1 MVLYNGGVMAA
12 RPTGVLDYGAFRQPV
27 SQLFRDYL
35 AGKPAAA
42 PFYGGGRWDQDAVL
56 RSCERTVGLVRDTRT
71 LASVLVRQQE
81 LRGAARAAA
90 SAEELALPGA
100 TAIVTGQQAGLLGGP
115 LFVLYKA
122 LATIKVARLAAE
134 RRQRPVVPVFWVASD
149 DHDFAEVRTAT
160 VLDEAGQIRSL
171 RYTPAREPTGQPA
184 WSIDLDDTIVRLLE
198 ELKAMLPDNSFREAL
213 TARLTAAY
221 RPGVSLSSAF
231 ASFIS
236 GLLPELVVLDAADVE
251 LKALML
257 PILRRELREGSATSG
272 LAIEAGQAL
281 LRAGYHQQVPVR
293 PGFLN
298 LFVVVQGERR
308 ALGFD
313 NGVVEV
319 RGPGLRWSLEEA
331 ERHLEANPESWSAGV
346 LLRPLAQDFLLPT
359 AAYVGGPAEIAYHAQ
374 IGLSY
379 ENFGIPRP
387 VLLPRPS
394 LTLVD
399 PSQARTLE
407 SERLQ
412 LIELEA
418 DPEGLVSQWAREAYP
433 EVEAAFTRARTTL
446 TEDMGAVEQALG
458 ALDPTLKGAA
468 ESARGRALHQIETLY
483 EKSIRALKKRD
494 QSRAERLRRTRDAL
508 FPGGALQERGLNLVS
523 ALARHGDDLIPR
535 VEAAMDPWA
544 LGHQVIA
551 L

>member
-1 MVLYNGGVMAA
+1 MVLYNGGVMPA
-12 RPTGVLDYGAFRQPV
+12 RPSGVLDYGAFRQPQ

-35 AGKPAAA
+35 AGRPAAA
-42 PFYGGGRWDQDAVL
+42 PFYGGGRWSLDAVL
-56 RSCERTVGLVRDTRT
+56 ESCEQTLGLSRDTRT
-71 LASVLVRQQE
+71 LADVLARQQE
-81 LRGAARAAA
+81 SRGAVAAA
-90 SAEELALPGA
+90 KRAQELAAPGA

-134 RRQRPVVPVFWVASD
+134 RRKRPVVPVFWVASD

-184 WSIDLDDTIVRLLE
+184 WSIELDDTIVRLLE
-198 ELKAMLPDNSFREAL
+198 ELKALLPDNSFREGL
-213 TARLTAAY
+213 TTRLAATY
-221 RPGVSLSSAF
+221 RPGATLSGSF
-231 ASFIS
+231 ASFIQA
-236 GLLPELVVLDAADVE
+236 LLPELVVLDAADPM

-257 PILRRELREGSATSG
+257 PVLRRELREGSITSR

-281 LRAGYHQQVPVR
+281 LSAGYHQQVPVR

-298 LFVVVQGERR
+298 VFVVSQGERR
-308 ALGFD
+308 ALGFE
-313 NGVVEV
+313 NGTVEV
-319 RGPGLRWSLEEA
+319 RGPGLRWTIEEA
-331 ERHLEANPESWSAGV
+331 ERHLEADPESWSAGV

-374 IGLSY
+374 IGPSY
-379 ENFGIPRP
+379 GHFGIPRP

-407 SERLQ
+407 AEGLK
-412 LIELEA
+412 LTELEA

-433 EVEAAFTRARTTL
+433 EVEAAFSRARASL
-446 TEDMGAVEQALG
+446 TEEMGAVEQALG

-468 ESARGRALHQIETLY
+468 ESARGRALHQIETLH

-494 QSRAERLRRTRDAL
+494 QTRAERLRRTRDAL

-544 LGHQVIA
+544 LGHQVVA

>member
-1 MVLYNGGVMAA
+1 MAA
-12 RPTGVLDYGAFRQPV
+12 RPTGVLDYGAFRQPQ

-35 AGKPAAA
+35 VGRPTAA
-42 PFYGGGRWDQDAVL
+42 PFYGGGRWDLDAVL
-56 RSCERTVGLVRDTRT
+56 ASCERTLGLARDTRA
-71 LASVLVRQQE
+71 LAEALARQQE
-81 LRGAARAAA
+81 SRGAVRAAA
-90 SAEELALPGA
+90 RAEELAAPGA

-134 RRQRPVVPVFWVASD
+134 RRQRPVVPVFWIASD

-171 RYTPAREPTGQPA
+171 RYSPAREPTGQPA
-184 WSIDLDDTIVRLLE
+184 WSIELDETIVRLLD
-198 ELKAMLPDNSFREAL
+198 ELKALLPDNSFRESL
-213 TARLTAAY
+213 VARLGAAY
-221 RPGVSLSSAF
+221 RPGASLSGAF
-231 ASFIS
+231 ATFIQA
-236 GLLPELVVLDAADVE
+236 LLPELVVMDAADPK
-251 LKALML
+251 LKALMR
-257 PILRRELREGSATSG
+257 PVLRRELREGSATSR
-272 LAIEAGQAL
+272 LAIEAGQTL
-281 LRAGYHQQVPVR
+281 LAAGYHQQVPVR

-298 LFVVVQGERR
+298 LFVVSQGERR
-308 ALGFD
+308 ALGFE
-313 NGVVEV
+313 NGTVEV

-331 ERHLEANPESWSAGV
+331 ERKLDAEPEAWSAGV
-346 LLRPLAQDFLLPT
+346 LLRPLAQDFLIPT

-374 IGLSY
+374 IGPSY
-379 ENFGIPRP
+379 GHFGIPRP

-407 SERLQ
+407 AEGLK
-412 LIELEA
+412 LTELEA

-433 EVEAAFTRARTTL
+433 EVEAAFSRARASL

-468 ESARGRALHQIETLY
+468 ESARGRALHQVETLY
-483 EKSIRALKKRD
+483 EKSIRVLKKRD

-523 ALARHGDDLIPR
+523 ALARHGDDLVPR
-535 VEAAMDPWA
+535 VEGAMDPWA

>member
-1 MVLYNGGVMAA
+1 MVHYNVGSMAA
-12 RPTGVLDYGAFRQPV
+12 SPAEVLDYGAFRQPQ

-35 AGKPAAA
+35 AGRASVAA
-42 PFYGGGRWDQDAVL
+42 FYGGGRWDLEAVL
-56 RSCERTVGLVRDTRT
+56 EAADRTLGLSRDTRRLADV
-71 LASVLVRQQE
+71 LASQQE
-81 LRGAARAAA
+81 ARGAGRAAARAQ
-90 SAEELALPGA
+90 ELAAPGA

-122 LATIKVARLAAE
+122 LATMEVARRAAE
-134 RRQRPVVPVFWVASD
+134 RRGRPVVPIFWVASD

-184 WSIDLDDTIVRLLE
+184 WTIELDETIVRLIE
-198 ELKAMLPDNSFREAL
+198 ELKGLLPDNSYRDAL
-213 TARLTAAY
+213 TARLAAAY
-221 RPGVSLSSAF
+221 HPGRSLSGAF

-236 GLLPELVVLDAADVE
+236 ALLPDLVVLDAADPK

-257 PILRRELREGSATSG
+257 PVLHRELREGSATSK

-281 LRAGYHQQVPVR
+281 LAAGYHQQVPVR

-298 LFVVVQGERR
+298 LFVMAQGERR

-313 NGVVEV
+313 NGIVEV
-319 RGPGLRWSLEEA
+319 RGPALRWSVEEA
-331 ERHLEANPESWSAGV
+331 ERRLDADPSAWSAGV

-374 IGLSY
+374 IGPSY
-379 ENFGIPRP
+379 AHFGIPRP
-387 VLLPRPS
+387 VVLPRPS
-394 LTLVD
+394 LTLID

-407 SERLQ
+407 AEGLK
-412 LIELEA
+412 LTELEA
-418 DPEGLVSQWAREAYP
+418 DPEGLVSQWARDAYP
-433 EVEAAFTRARTTL
+433 EVEAAFSKARASL
-446 TEDMGAVEQALG
+446 TEDLGAVERALG

-494 QSRAERLRRTRDAL
+494 QTRADRLRRTRDAL

-523 ALARHGDDLIPR
+523 ALARHGDDFVPR
-535 VEAAMDPWA
+535 VLAAMDPFA

>member
-1 MVLYNGGVMAA
+1 MVLYNAGAMAA
-12 RPTGVLDYGAFRQPV
+12 RPTGVLDYGAFRQPL

-35 AGKPAAA
+35 GGASAAA
-42 PFYGGGRWDQDAVL
+42 PFYGDGQWDLEAVL
-56 RSCERTVGLVRDTRT
+56 RSGERTLGLSRDTRT
-71 LASVLVRQQE
+71 LANVLARQQE
-81 LRGAARAAA
+81 ARGAGRAAA
-90 SAEELALPGA
+90 RAEELAAPGA

-134 RRQRPVVPVFWVASD
+134 RQKRPVVPVFWVASD
-149 DHDFAEVRTAT
+149 DHDFAEVRGAT
-160 VLDEAGQIRSL
+160 VLDAAGQIRSL
-171 RYTPAREPTGQPA
+171 RYAPAREPTGQPA
-184 WSIDLDDTIVRLLE
+184 WSIELDESIVRLLQ
-198 ELKAMLPDNSFREAL
+198 ELAGLLPDNSFREPL
-213 TARLTAAY
+213 TARLAAAY
-221 RPGVSLSSAF
+221 RPGATMSGAF

-236 GLLPELVVLDAADVE
+236 ALLPELVVLDAADPK

-257 PILRRELREGSATSG
+257 PVLRRELREGSATSR
-272 LAIEAGQAL
+272 LAIEAGRAL
-281 LRAGYHQQVPVR
+281 LTAGYHQQVPVR

-298 LFVVVQGERR
+298 LFVVAQGERR

-313 NGVVEV
+313 NGTVEV

-331 ERHLEANPESWSAGV
+331 ERKLDAEPEAWSAGV

-374 IGLSY
+374 IGPSY
-379 ENFGIPRP
+379 AHFGIPRP
-387 VLLPRPS
+387 VVLPRPS
-394 LTLVD
+394 LTLLD

-407 SERLQ
+407 AEGLK
-412 LIELEA
+412 LTELEA

-433 EVEAAFTRARTTL
+433 EVEAAFSHARATL
-446 TEDMGAVEQALG
+446 TEDMGKVERALG
-458 ALDPTLKGAA
+458 ALDPTLSGAA

-483 EKSIRALKKRD
+483 EKSIRVLKKRD
-494 QSRAERLRRTRDAL
+494 QTRAERLRRTRDAL
-508 FPGGALQERGLNLVS
+508 FPGGALQERGLHLVS

-551 L
+551 P

>member
-1 MVLYNGGVMAA
+1 M
-12 RPTGVLDYGAFRQPV
+12 
-27 SQLFRDYL
+27 
-35 AGKPAAA
+35 
-42 PFYGGGRWDQDAVL
+42 
-56 RSCERTVGLVRDTRT
+56 
-71 LASVLVRQQE
+71 
-81 LRGAARAAA
+81 
-90 SAEELALPGA
+90 
-100 TAIVTGQQAGLLGGP
+100 
-115 LFVLYKA
+115 
-122 LATIKVARLAAE
+122 
-134 RRQRPVVPVFWVASD
+134 PVFWVASD

-160 VLDEAGQIRSL
+160 VLDEGGQLRSL
-171 RYTPAREPTGQPA
+171 RYAPAREPTGQPA
-184 WSIDLDDTIVRLLE
+184 WSIALDDTIVPLLE
-198 ELKAMLPDNSFREAL
+198 ELKAMLPDNAFREGL
-213 TARLTAAY
+213 MARLAAAY
-221 RPGVSLSSAF
+221 RPGATISGAF

-236 GLLPELVVLDAADVE
+236 ALLPEIVVLDASDPK

-257 PILRRELREGSATSG
+257 PILRRELREGSATSA
-272 LAIEAGQAL
+272 LAIEAGKAL
-281 LRAGYHQQVPVR
+281 LAAGYHQQVPVR

-313 NGVVEV
+313 QGVVEV
-319 RGPGLRWSLEEA
+319 RGPGLRWSIEEA
-331 ERHLEANPESWSAGV
+331 ERQLDANPEAWSPGV

-374 IGLSY
+374 IGPSY
-379 ENFGIPRP
+379 AHFGIPRP
-387 VLLPRPS
+387 VAFPRPS
-394 LTLVD
+394 LTLVE

-407 SERLQ
+407 AESLK
-412 LIELEA
+412 LTELEA
-418 DPEGLVSQWAREAYP
+418 DPEGLVSQWARDAYP
-433 EVEAAFTRARTTL
+433 EVEAAFARARTSL
-446 TEDMGAVEQALG
+446 TQDLGAVEQALG

-494 QSRAERLRRTRDAL
+494 QTRAERLRRTRDAL

>member
-1 MVLYNGGVMAA
+1 MVLYNGGVMPA
-12 RPTGVLDYGAFRQPV
+12 RPSGVLDYGAFRQPQ

-35 AGKPAAA
+35 AGRPAAA
-42 PFYGGGRWDQDAVL
+42 PFYGGGRWSLDAVL
-56 RSCERTVGLVRDTRT
+56 ESCEQTLGLSRDTRT
-71 LASVLVRQQE
+71 LADVLARQQE
-81 LRGAARAAA
+81 SRGAVAATKRAQ
-90 SAEELALPGA
+90 ELAAPGA

-134 RRQRPVVPVFWVASD
+134 RRKRPVVPVFWVASD

-184 WSIDLDDTIVRLLE
+184 WSIELDDTIVRLLE
-198 ELKAMLPDNSFREAL
+198 ELKALLPDNSFREGL
-213 TARLTAAY
+213 TTRLAATY
-221 RPGVSLSSAF
+221 RPGATLSGSF
-231 ASFIS
+231 ASFIQA
-236 GLLPELVVLDAADVE
+236 LLPELVVLDAADPM

-257 PILRRELREGSATSG
+257 PVLRRELREGSITSR

-281 LRAGYHQQVPVR
+281 LSAGYHQQVPVR

-298 LFVVVQGERR
+298 VFVVSQGERR
-308 ALGFD
+308 ALGFE
-313 NGVVEV
+313 NGTVEV
-319 RGPGLRWSLEEA
+319 RGPGLRWTIEEA
-331 ERHLEANPESWSAGV
+331 ERHLEADPESWSAGV

-374 IGLSY
+374 IGPSY
-379 ENFGIPRP
+379 GHFGIPRP

-407 SERLQ
+407 AEGLK
-412 LIELEA
+412 LTELEA

-433 EVEAAFTRARTTL
+433 EVEAAFSRARASL
-446 TEDMGAVEQALG
+446 TEEMGAVEQALG

-468 ESARGRALHQIETLY
+468 ESARGRALHQIETLH

-494 QSRAERLRRTRDAL
+494 QTRAERLRRTRDAL

-544 LGHQVIA
+544 LGHQVVA